1 MSHIIEGI
9 RVFRSVFHLF
19 QIKFIYYAV
28 RILLLMCDRF
38 GTKRP
43 RVRIPPLRPQMKPRK
58 YKASGVF
65 LMPARLAL
73 GVNYVWKL
81 GEGSM
86 RRDVESLAG
95 KDSGLGD
102 VGEK

>member
-1 MSHIIEGI
+1 ML
-9 RVFRSVFHLF
+9 VKSVT
-19 QIKFIYYAV
+19 
-28 RILLLMCDRF
+28 LMCERF

-65 LMPARLAL
+65 LMPARRAL

-86 RRDVESLAG
+86 QRGVEVLAG